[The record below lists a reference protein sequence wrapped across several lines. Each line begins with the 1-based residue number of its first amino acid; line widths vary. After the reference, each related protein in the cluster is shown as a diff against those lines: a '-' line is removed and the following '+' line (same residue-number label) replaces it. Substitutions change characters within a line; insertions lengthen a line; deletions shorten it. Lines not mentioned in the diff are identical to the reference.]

1 VSVPPDSAS
10 VWGIVVAG
18 GAGLRFGGPKHSM
31 ELQGKP
37 LWSWGRDML
46 VDAGIS
52 HVVVVG
58 PVPGGVPG
66 GNRRRDSVAAGL
78 AEVPDDVDF
87 IIVHDAARPFA
98 TKEMIEAIIG
108 TLQTRDVDGVVPA
121 VPVRDTLKEVDD
133 NDIVSGTLPR
143 DHLVAVQTPQGFA
156 ANPLR
161 AAHAAMEGSYTDD
174 AGMVED
180 NGGRVVVIPGD
191 PRNMKVTFPE
201 DLAVIRALAEIEGSQ
216 GSA

>member
-1 VSVPPDSAS
+1 MSVPPDAAS

-31 ELQGKP
+31 ELESKP

-46 VDAGIS
+46 VDAGVS
-52 HVVVVG
+52 HVIVVG
-58 PVPGGVPG
+58 PVPGGIPG

-78 AEVPDDVDF
+78 AEVPDDVDYVV
-87 IIVHDAARPFA
+87 VHDAARPLA
-98 TKEMIEAIIG
+98 SKDLVERLIK
-108 TLQTRDVDGVVPA
+108 TLMTRDVDGVVPA

-133 NDIVSGTLPR
+133 KDIVSGTLPR
-143 DHLVAVQTPQGFA
+143 DHLVAVQTPQAFA
-156 ANPLR
+156 ARALR
-161 AAHAAMEGSYTDD
+161 AAHAALEGSYTDD

-180 NGGRVVVIPGD
+180 NSGRVVVIPGD

-201 DLAVIRALAEIEGSQ
+201 DLAVVRALVAAEAGQ
-216 GSA
+216 

>member
-1 VSVPPDSAS
+1 MSVLPDPAS

-18 GAGLRFGGPKHSM
+18 GAGLRFGGPKHAM

-46 VDAGIS
+46 VDAGVS

-78 AEVPDDVDF
+78 EEVPDDVEYV
-87 IIVHDAARPFA
+87 IVHDAARPFA
-98 TKEMIEAIIG
+98 TVEMIQAIIE
-108 TLQTRDVDGVVPA
+108 TLRTRDVDGVVPA
-121 VPVRDTLKEVDD
+121 VPVRDTLKAVDD
-133 NDIVSGTLPR
+133 NDVVINTMPR

-156 ANPLR
+156 ARPLR
-161 AAHAAMEGSYTDD
+161 EAHAALEGSYTDD
-174 AGMVED
+174 AGMVEE

-191 PRNMKVTFPE
+191 PRNLKVTFPE
-201 DLAVIRALAEIEGSQ
+201 DLAVVRALAQIEGSQ
-216 GSA
+216 